1 MIDDNTKRRLI
12 IEYGEGKYNSGLFT
26 GIIFGSL
33 IGSTITYA
41 IIKMKQTTF

>member
-1 MIDDNTKRRLI
+1 MIDDIRRQLI

-33 IGSTITYA
+33 IGSTITYI
-41 IIKMKQTTF
+41 IIKMKQSTF

>member
-1 MIDDNTKRRLI
+1 MIDDNTKRQLI

-33 IGSTITYA
+33 IGSTITYV